1 MDDNEGSY
9 NLDYMLAEVTELT
22 AGNKLVVVLRAR
34 YNDFHLKENKFI
46 KEKSYK
52 TFSLNLYN

>member
-9 NLDYMLAEVTELT
+9 NLDYMLAEVTVLT

-34 YNDFHLKENKFI
+34 YDDFHLKENKFI